1 MNTKSHTD
9 LKIKKVQIL
18 SKQLEN
24 IQGEEQKILNKKEN
38 TLLQENSFLQG
49 IQGKVLPFMD
59 KLQGKIPPKLLSTL
73 DTAFYKSFQL
83 VFEKGNTYIEKTY
96 NKDQYQLEFD
106 LNNYAVDKYTS
117 KKYIHKLDTKSNQS
131 KTLNISLT
139 AVEGTVLGLFGIGL
153 PDIPLFIAVIIR
165 TIDEIAL
172 SYGYDYSTDGEKA
185 YMMLIICAAM
195 TKGEV
200 QKDFDFKV
208 DELGRNLE
216 TKVEFTVNVV
226 DEMKKTA
233 RILSESLLTAK
244 FIQGLPV
251 VGVIG
256 GVVNTY
262 IVAKI
267 GKYAGLKY
275 KKRYLSEKITKIQ
288 N

>member
-24 IQGEEQKILNKKEN
+24 IQEEEQKILNKKEN

-96 NKDQYQLEFD
+96 NKDKYQLEFD

-117 KKYIHKLDTKSNQS
+117 KKYIHKLDNKSNQS

>member
-24 IQGEEQKILNKKEN
+24 IQEEEQKILNKKEN

-96 NKDQYQLEFD
+96 NKDKYQLEFD

-117 KKYIHKLDTKSNQS
+117 KKYIHKLDNKSNQS

-172 SYGYDYSTDGEKA
+172 SYGYDYSTDGEKD

>member
-24 IQGEEQKILNKKEN
+24 IQEEEQKILNKKEN

-59 KLQGKIPPKLLSTL
+59 KLQGKIPPKLISTL

-96 NKDQYQLEFD
+96 NKDKYQLEFD

>member
-24 IQGEEQKILNKKEN
+24 IQEEEQKILNKKEN

-59 KLQGKIPPKLLSTL
+59 KLQGKIPPKLISTL

-96 NKDQYQLEFD
+96 NKDKYQLEFD

-117 KKYIHKLDTKSNQS
+117 KKYIHKLDNKSNQS

-172 SYGYDYSTDGEKA
+172 SYGYDYSTDGEKD

>member
-24 IQGEEQKILNKKEN
+24 IQEEEQKILNKKEN

-59 KLQGKIPPKLLSTL
+59 KLQGKIPPKLISTL

-96 NKDQYQLEFD
+96 NKDKYQLEFD

-117 KKYIHKLDTKSNQS
+117 KKYIHKLDNKSNQS

-251 VGVIG
+251 VGVVG